1 MVVPGSELI
10 MAVEAPGVGAGTWA
24 WGNRFLWG
32 YEPQRDDPVI
42 EATVAAAVAAGV
54 RFFDSADSY
63 GTGAY
68 AGRSERL
75 LGQAIAALPLISAMW
90 PHGGHQARS
99 LPLALG
105 PARL

>member
-32 YEPQRDDPVI
+32 YEPEQDDPII

-54 RFFDSADSY
+54 RFSIVPIPMELAPTPDAVSACWASH
-63 GTGAY
+63 
-68 AGRSERL
+68 RRL
-75 LGQAIAALPLISAMW
+75 
-90 PHGGHQARS
+90 AR
-99 LPLALG
+99 
-105 PARL
+105 